1 MNGDDEE
8 QPEKALWQCIHI
20 EGKGEDECMREVA
33 EKFSLDDEQ
42 VEELRQKKKMENSA
56 KE

>member
-20 EGKGEDECMREVA
+20 EGKGEDECMKEVA